1 MSKFTHIFDPLVSM
15 FKIDYEKRLTNMLK
29 LDLYE
34 ARKKY
39 FMAVQAKQ
47 RFDTELMH
55 AETRVN
61 TLTELL
67 NKQKETENGENSL
80 SPTIAVTSTYASSGR
95 SGV

>member
-1 MSKFTHIFDPLVSM
+1 MKSISRIFDPLVSM
-15 FKIDYEKRLTNMLK
+15 FTIDYEKRLTRMLQ

-39 FMAVQAKQ
+39 FNAVQAKQ
-47 RFDTELMH
+47 QYDTELMH

-67 NKQKETENGENSL
+67 AKQKETENGKTSL
-80 SPTIAVTSTYASSGR
+80 SPTITVTSTYAASVR
-95 SGV
+95 PGV

>member
-1 MSKFTHIFDPLVSM
+1 MKSISRIFDPLMAM
-15 FKIDYEKRLTNMLK
+15 FSIDYEKRLTRMLQ

-34 ARKKY
+34 AKKQY
-39 FMAVQAKQ
+39 IMAIQAKQ
-47 RFDTELMH
+47 RYDTELTH

-80 SPTIAVTSTYASSGR
+80 SPTITVTPTYAPSVR